1 MAFYTQS
8 IPKEVL
14 EKFRQYIEQAQNI
27 LLVSHTNPDGDALGS
42 SLGLWHYLNLR
53 GKTTNVIV
61 PNRFPGFLKWL
72 PGLDRIVIY
81 EQDERKCAQL
91 FKEAD
96 LVICLDFN
104 AFHRVERLEKY
115 LVGFRKP
122 VLLIDHHLE
131 PDVTFDSSISYT
143 DSSSTSELVFDLI
156 EGLGDKELI
165 NLDIAKCLYVGIMTD
180 TGSFSYSCK
189 HSRPFNITGFLVEK
203 GLDVQSVNVLVY
215 STQSEDRLRLLGHL
229 LSKRMVVMSEYNT
242 AYIWLSLSDQEK
254 FNYRPGDA
262 EGFVNYALT
271 IEGIK
276 LAAFFTEKKDVVRI
290 SLRSKGDFSVND
302 MARRH
307 FEGGGHR
314 NAAGGNSFLSLRGT
328 ILRFRKI
335 VEVYEKFLSNSI

>member
-1 MAFYTQS
+1 MANYSQS
-8 IPKEVL
+8 IPISVL

-27 LLVSHTNPDGDALGS
+27 ILISHTNPDGDALGS
-42 SLGLWHYLNLR
+42 SLGLWHYLMIL
-53 GKTTNVIV
+53 GKNATVIV
-61 PNRFPGFLKWL
+61 PNKFPSFLNWL
-72 PGLDRIVIY
+72 PGLDQALIY
-81 EQDERKCAQL
+81 EQDEKRGTQL

-96 LVICLDFN
+96 LIICLDFN
-104 AFHRVERLEKY
+104 AFHRVERLEKH
-115 LVGFRKP
+115 LISFKKP
-122 VLLIDHHLE
+122 ILLIDHHLE
-131 PDVTFDSSISYT
+131 PDVTFDASISYVE
-143 DSSSTSELVFDLI
+143 SSSTSELVFDLI
-156 EGLGDKELI
+156 DGLGDKEKI

-180 TGSFSYSCK
+180 TGSFSYSCR
-189 HSRPFNITGFLVEK
+189 HSRPFDITGFLVDK
-203 GLDVQSVNVLVY
+203 GLDVQSINVLVY

-229 LSKRMVVMSEYNT
+229 LSKRMVVMQEYNT
-242 AYIWLSLSDQEK
+242 AYIWLSLSDQER

-276 LAAFFTEKKDVVRI
+276 LAAFFTERKDVVRI

-307 FEGGGHR
+307 FEGGGHK

-335 VEVYEKFLSNSI
+335 VEVYEKFLHNSI

>member
-27 LLVSHTNPDGDALGS
+27 ILVSHTNPDGDALGS

-242 AYIWLSLSDQEK
+242 AYIWLSLSDQ
-254 FNYRPGDA
+254 
-262 EGFVNYALT
+262 
-271 IEGIK
+271 I
-276 LAAFFTEKKDVVRI
+276 
-290 SLRSKGDFSVND
+290 
-302 MARRH
+302 
-307 FEGGGHR
+307 
-314 NAAGGNSFLSLRGT
+314 
-328 ILRFRKI
+328 
-335 VEVYEKFLSNSI
+335 